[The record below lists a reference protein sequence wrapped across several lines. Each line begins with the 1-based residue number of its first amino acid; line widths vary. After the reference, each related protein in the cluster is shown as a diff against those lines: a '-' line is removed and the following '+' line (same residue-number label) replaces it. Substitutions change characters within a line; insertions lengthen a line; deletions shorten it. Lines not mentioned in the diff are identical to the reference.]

1 MCVPHRENQ
10 KGGHGPSS
18 PHPPCKES
26 QKGSLLTDLSY
37 RTFVHLEGR
46 TRRGWDKTSLAT
58 LAHSS
63 CGMEL
68 LELILARVLNT
79 KSVQFHYG
87 FYNITS
93 AV

>member
-1 MCVPHRENQ
+1 MYV
-10 KGGHGPSS
+10 
-18 PHPPCKES
+18 
-26 QKGSLLTDLSY
+26 
-37 RTFVHLEGR
+37 EGR

-68 LELILARVLNT
+68 LVLILARVHNN

-93 AV
+93 AVYINNIMIKR